1 MKKLVLSLVFVFVG
15 IAAFAVVKFPSQQQP
30 GVASMTST
38 ANNWTLSNNLFS
50 ASYTLVD
57 NKLYFAGSEEF
68 GLDGNT
74 DLFSIT
80 LADGTVVLSSQMN
93 CKNVTTENLAGDVNA
108 VKLSEKDNGKTL
120 KATYSYNNLNIL
132 WRAVLRDNSHYLRT
146 ELEITATADTEMKN
160 VVAMLYSL
168 KSGKTIPSIVGNTR
182 GALLVN
188 EDFFAGLETPM
199 GNNEL
204 VTSNTSASVEG
215 DANFSFTS
223 WTASD
228 WSSFSAAPSEI
239 LNLGFS
245 ASQIVAKKGLVTI
258 SAAGNLTFT
267 FTYATGNHRMNLV
280 GVDLVDL
287 NGNVVASDY
296 HIGYTGTLA
305 SKNSYTLNVPSAGN
319 YLLRFFGETKTE
331 TINSTGNI
339 TRSGVGVSLYKEF
352 SLTSW
357 TSETW
362 QTISGNAPQGVLN
375 LGFTNS
381 QIVETK
387 GLVNVASAGN
397 LTFKFQ
403 FQSGYHRM
411 NLVGVD
417 LLDSNG
423 NVVAQDYHIGY
434 TGDASYNNSYSL
446 SVPSAGVYTLRFLG
460 EVKTET
466 IISSGTITSSGVAVS
481 IANGSSSDASS
492 SQKFQGRWSRNATL
506 KSGDTWKVSSVIGMM
521 AEGQQ
526 RRSFLAYHE
535 RERAVPWRSFIHY
548 NSWYELNID
557 RNNVIDQRM
566 SKDDCL
572 AVVEAWKENLFVPY
586 DVYIDAF
593 VWDDGWD
600 DFNSLWDFY
609 YPKFPNGFKELDDL
623 CQLYNVGTGT
633 WLGPVGGYGSSKQQ
647 RLAFWNSTHDPDITN
662 FKLSHSEYF
671 NAFVG
676 RCSQM
681 INDYDMRYFKFD
693 GISDIGNAVGPGNE
707 EDAEHFIRLTSAL
720 REAREDIFLNC
731 TVGTWAS
738 PFWFQF
744 ADAVWRQDADWS
756 TIGNQGNARQRW
768 ITYRDYMVYKNFT
781 VGSPLCPINSLM
793 THGLIV
799 SGFGNSGGNPPR
811 AMEDDASACTV
822 SEITKEMRCAF
833 ACGSAMVELYIDH
846 ALMTSKENGK
856 LWGELAKCIKW
867 HRSNAD
873 VLDDTHWVGG
883 NPWDGSR
890 ANVYGWA
897 SWNGTKS
904 VLTLRNPCNTSK
916 TFTTTLRQA
925 LDIPAYVTGKIYLS
939 DAFDGQT
946 QYAGI
951 TNEEVDIDATITFN
965 LPAFDVVV
973 LNGID
978 VEVLTGVKDTSVK
991 KKEETVFGR
1000 EKEIVFE
1007 KIQPNSKIQI
1017 VDLSGIVVKSLKN
1030 NEENFSVKVPF
1041 AGTYVVNIVDVNGNC
1056 TKEKV
1061 IVKQ

>member
-1 MKKLVLSLVFVFVG
+1 MKRLVLSLVFVFVG

-30 GVASMTST
+30 GVASTTST

-50 ASYTLVD
+50 ANYTLVD

-93 CKNVTTENLAGDVNA
+93 CTNITTENLVGDANA

-120 KATYSYNNLNIL
+120 KATYSYNNLNIV

-287 NGNVVASDY
+287 NGNVVA
-296 HIGYTGTLA
+296 
-305 SKNSYTLNVPSAGN
+305 
-319 YLLRFFGETKTE
+319 
-331 TINSTGNI
+331 
-339 TRSGVGVSLYKEF
+339 
-352 SLTSW
+352 
-357 TSETW
+357 
-362 QTISGNAPQGVLN
+362 
-375 LGFTNS
+375 
-381 QIVETK
+381 
-387 GLVNVASAGN
+387 
-397 LTFKFQ
+397 
-403 FQSGYHRM
+403 
-411 NLVGVD
+411 
-417 LLDSNG
+417 
-423 NVVAQDYHIGY
+423 QDYHIGY

-466 IISSGTITSSGVAVS
+466 IISSGAITSSGVAVS

-521 AEGQQ
+521 AEDQQ

-720 REAREDIFLNC
+720 RESREDIFLNC

-846 ALMTSKENGK
+846 ALITSKENGK

-978 VEVLTGVKDTSVK
+978 VEVLTGVKDTSAK
-991 KKEETVFGR
+991 KKETVFGR
-1000 EKEIVFE
+1000 EKEIVF
-1007 KIQPNSKIQI
+1007 
-1017 VDLSGIVVKSLKN
+1017 
-1030 NEENFSVKVPF
+1030 
-1041 AGTYVVNIVDVNGNC
+1041 
-1056 TKEKV
+1056 
-1061 IVKQ
+1061 